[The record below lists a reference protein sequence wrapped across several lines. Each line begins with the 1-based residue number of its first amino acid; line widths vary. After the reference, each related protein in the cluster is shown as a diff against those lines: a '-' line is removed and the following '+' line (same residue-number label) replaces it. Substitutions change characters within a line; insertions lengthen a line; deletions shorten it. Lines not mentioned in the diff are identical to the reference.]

1 MGIRSSIAR
10 TTLIDGTPDSLLAYA
25 PHGYDLVTD
34 TESAAEAS
42 LERVSFIF
50 NRFQETA
57 NRLNMPVWLGEWG
70 AFYRHGQE
78 IVPVAQHAISEIEN
92 NLYGNAYWNYESKMD
107 KLPYF
112 KHALVRPYPAYTNG
126 ELLEYN
132 YNRQTSVLTMVWQ
145 EEENN
150 SAPTQIFVPFL
161 AKEKPMKKI
170 EKSLNATIKPIEN
183 SNAGWLVIP
192 PLEGGQKRKLVVR
205 MTK

>member
-1 MGIRSSIAR
+1 
-10 TTLIDGTPDSLLAYA
+10 
-25 PHGYDLVTD
+25 
-34 TESAAEAS
+34 
-42 LERVSFIF
+42 
-50 NRFQETA
+50 
-57 NRLNMPVWLGEWG
+57 
-70 AFYRHGQE
+70 
-78 IVPVAQHAISEIEN
+78 
-92 NLYGNAYWNYESKMD
+92 
-107 KLPYF
+107 
-112 KHALVRPYPAYTNG
+112 
-126 ELLEYN
+126 
-132 YNRQTSVLTMVWQ
+132 MVWQ